1 MRKNESPSI
10 IFPQSTRNQSIER
23 PQDSTEDLQLDFEA
37 LKRSYQRLVEENMT
51 LKSEKS
57 LCFGESFSTMGFEKE
72 NDQILQNLAGEVEE
86 LYGTLSDSHVS
97 IQELLDSCGETH
109 EECLELK
116 RQLNH
121 LKFTQ
126 ELQEYTKSV
135 KINLV
140 KFM

>member
-1 MRKNESPSI
+1 
-10 IFPQSTRNQSIER
+10 
-23 PQDSTEDLQLDFEA
+23 
-37 LKRSYQRLVEENMT
+37 
-51 LKSEKS
+51 
-57 LCFGESFSTMGFEKE
+57 MGFDKE

-86 LYGTLSDSHVS
+86 LYETLSDSHVS
-97 IQELLDSCGETH
+97 IQQLLDSCGETL